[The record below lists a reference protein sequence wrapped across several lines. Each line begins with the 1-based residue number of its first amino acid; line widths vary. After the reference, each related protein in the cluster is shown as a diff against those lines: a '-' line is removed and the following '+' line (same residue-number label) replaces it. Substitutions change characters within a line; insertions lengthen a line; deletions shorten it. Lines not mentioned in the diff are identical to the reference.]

1 MERFKSVKVRNV
13 ILGDGCPKICV
24 PIVAGKIEGVLEQA
38 GNIAQLPADLAE
50 WRIDWLES
58 SESGADIL
66 PELKRIL
73 GDKPLLITFRTA
85 KEGGK
90 KSISQ
95 DAYVEL
101 YKRYLKTGF
110 VDLLDVEYFM
120 DDAVQELVGIAHENG
135 CKVIISSH
143 EFEHTPLEGEMI
155 DRLLKMQESGAD
167 ITKLAVMPRSEEDV
181 ERLLRVSKDMR
192 WEKADRPFITMSMG
206 GLGAVSRICGVVT
219 GSAVTFGSA
228 AKASAPGQIEVKELA
243 GILKSK
249 KKHIF
254 LIGFMG
260 TGKSTVARTLSKYA
274 RIPQIE
280 MDEAIVKKE
289 LRPITEIFEK
299 EGEDYFR
306 RLETLVLKGL
316 LNEEPQI
323 VSCGGGVPMRREN
336 VDLMRACGTIVLLQ
350 ASPETIF
357 NRVKNSTARPI
368 LNDRMNLEY
377 IKELMENRREAYET
391 AADICINTEGKE
403 VGDIAREILSELQ
416 MGALRFVTDN

>member
-1 MERFKSVKVRNV
+1 M
-13 ILGDGCPKICV
+13 P
-24 PIVAGKIEGVLEQA
+24 Q
-38 GNIAQLPADLAE
+38 
-50 WRIDWLES
+50 
-58 SESGADIL
+58 
-66 PELKRIL
+66 
-73 GDKPLLITFRTA
+73 
-85 KEGGK
+85 
-90 KSISQ
+90 SQ
-95 DAYVEL
+95 
-101 YKRYLKTGF
+101 
-110 VDLLDVEYFM
+110 
-120 DDAVQELVGIAHENG
+120 
-135 CKVIISSH
+135 
-143 EFEHTPLEGEMI
+143 
-155 DRLLKMQESGAD
+155 
-167 ITKLAVMPRSEEDV
+167 EDV